1 MYIFQRIFLL
11 RTACFSFP
19 FNLSCLEREKYF
31 KIENKSIKK
40 MTLYLFLFFLKI
52 FSFEIKASV
61 VKWKYL
67 LYFLTHSSVSEMES
81 RIQWGGGMMR
91 IRRKRK
97 IAFLERCLR
106 ILRHLTLDV
115 YLLIRITENCRFVIG
130 PLSA

>member
-40 MTLYLFLFFLKI
+40 MTLYLFLFLKKI

-81 RIQWGGGMMR
+81 RIQWGGGGWWEFAESGRYHFWSVVKEYSDTLHLMCTYLPTHQNH
-91 IRRKRK
+91 RK
-97 IAFLERCLR
+97 L
-106 ILRHLTLDV
+106 
-115 YLLIRITENCRFVIG
+115 
-130 PLSA
+130 